1 MTDLFDK
8 LNMLVRS
15 GLRDLIGGD
24 VLDVETL
31 RRALT
36 PERMGKGLAAEVTAL
51 RQRINQALD
60 YEDELKAR
68 VATLQ
73 AEVFA
78 LDADADAALARGEQ
92 DAAHALVEK
101 HQRAQQR
108 LTMAESDLRAHRT
121 VTQEL
126 IQRVNMLE
134 AVVAEHAA
142 SEAAN
147 PATPVADAERT
158 SVADVLRSVR
168 EQIAKEP
175 KAAAPSL
182 PAVPPAPSSPKMID
196 DDLERRRQRLTKP

>member
-1 MTDLFDK
+1 MTDLFEK

-15 GLRDLIGGD
+15 GLRDLLGGD
-24 VLDVETL
+24 VLDVEAL
-31 RRALT
+31 RRVLT
-36 PERMGKGLAAEVTAL
+36 PDRLGTGLAAEVTAL

-68 VATLQ
+68 VATLLE
-73 AEVFA
+73 EVTA
-78 LDADADAALARGEQ
+78 LNADADAALARDEH
-92 DAAHALVEK
+92 DAARALVEK

-134 AVVAEHAA
+134 AAVADHAA
-142 SEAAN
+142 SAA
-147 PATPVADAERT
+147 PTASAPVVDPERT

-168 EQIAKEP
+168 EQIAGET
-175 KAAAPSL
+175 KAAP
-182 PAVPPAPSSPKMID
+182 PPTTPAPSSPKAVE

>member
-24 VLDVETL
+24 VLDVEAL

-68 VATLQ
+68 VETLQ
-73 AEVFA
+73 AEVSA
-78 LDADADAALARGEQ
+78 LDGDADAALARGEH

-108 LTMAESDLRAHRT
+108 LTMAESDLRAHRM

-134 AVVAEHAA
+134 AAVADHAA
-142 SEAAN
+142 NAAAT
-147 PATPVADAERT
+147 PPTPVADPERT

-168 EQIAKEP
+168 EQIAGEP
-175 KAAAPSL
+175 KAASLSSPAAPPVS
-182 PAVPPAPSSPKMID
+182 SSPKAIE